1 VGISV
6 HPGTYC
12 SFRKVSTSERQSELV
27 MIISIFMP
35 HLPQRR
41 WKAGRRE
48 GGKAKTREGGKAGR
62 LSGGDE
68 AGAPS
73 KADISNFH
81 RARGLEILD
90 GILCNH
96 RGQAKGGKA
105 E

>member
-1 VGISV
+1 
-6 HPGTYC
+6 
-12 SFRKVSTSERQSELV
+12 
-27 MIISIFMP
+27 
-35 HLPQRR
+35 
-41 WKAGRRE
+41 
-48 GGKAKTREGGKAGR
+48 

-81 RARGLEILD
+81 RARGLEILG